1 MKKNC
6 RLIQI
11 LQSPTKTITK
21 VWTKTLNLLSSL
33 KFTFTRSSQLH
44 QLTTPKTHKTQI
56 NQSKLSTHSI
66 SRQLSPT
73 FTFKHT
79 QFLISHIPLSPSFQ
93 RGFFFP
99 NFFFLSMEQLRFRFL
114 VSLPLFF
121 LLLASFPF
129 STESTCTRGC
139 SLALGSYYMW
149 KGSNLTYISSKLTYT
164 SNFQKLHFFRNPFFL
179 SLVKY
184 QSFTLCSRLQL
195 ENCK

>member
-1 MKKNC
+1 MQTYSDPPKSNKNHHKSLNQNAESSF
-6 RLIQI
+6 LIKI
-11 LQSPTKTITK
+11 YI
-21 VWTKTLNLLSSL
+21 
-33 KFTFTRSSQLH
+33 H
-44 QLTTPKTHKTQI
+44 QVKSTTPTHHPQNTQ
-56 NQSKLSTHSI
+56 NPDQSIQAFNTFH
-66 SRQLSPT
+66 LSPI
-73 FTFKHT
+73 
-79 QFLISHIPLSPSFQ
+79 ISHFHIQTHPISHFSYSLITIFPK
-93 RGFFFP
+93 GFFFP